1 MSFKVQRFWYLHF
14 HKWLQITHD
23 SKLLECPNR
32 LYTSYFSYFLL
43 PTQSDT
49 HTRFCFWGTTI
60 FEKSEHKDKTI
71 VVVPIDTCLSTKV
84 HKSIQDMVGHLDQ
97 NPCHTICFA
106 EPRRNAVLHFL
117 FTLFPYKR
125 DKKKVLHKFNWEMRK
140 SRDVLYS
147 QFVTHFV

>member
-1 MSFKVQRFWYLHF
+1 MRHLSIITFIYFRINCFHF
-14 HKWLQITHD
+14 LNWPRPSHSNQLLFLQQYF
-23 SKLLECPNR
+23 SKLQECPNR

-49 HTRFCFWGTTI
+49 HSTRFCFCRTTI

-97 NPCHTICFA
+97 NPCHTICCA
-106 EPRRNAVLHFL
+106 AQRRNAVLHFL
-117 FTLFPYKR
+117 FTLFSLQKG
-125 DKKKVLHKFNWEMRK
+125 
-140 SRDVLYS
+140 
-147 QFVTHFV
+147 